1 MAYTDLE
8 TDEEDL
14 TKSYKIRN
22 FKASQG
28 SISNKRGKNE
38 KGPLVDDQ
46 DEDLWGRMATIQ
58 KTTINRSETKVNNR
72 ADCNRKENRAENHRD
87 DKNGKELLSLRSKS
101 SLRSRRETEKS
112 IEFSN
117 TQTKDLRVQASFS
130 QIEADNSLL
139 NNSGKVNQRPTSV
152 RLFKIGQR
160 SVSQDDTT
168 MIEVQKT
175 LEDEH

>member
-28 SISNKRGKNE
+28 SIYNKKGRNE
-38 KGPLVDDQ
+38 KGPSADDQ

-58 KTTINRSETKVNNR
+58 KTPINRSDTKVNNNR
-72 ADCNRKENRAENHRD
+72 ADRDRKENRAENHRD

-117 TQTKDLRVQASFS
+117 SLTKDLRV
-130 QIEADNSLL
+130 
-139 NNSGKVNQRPTSV
+139 
-152 RLFKIGQR
+152 
-160 SVSQDDTT
+160 
-168 MIEVQKT
+168 
-175 LEDEH
+175 